1 MTVGVAAG
9 IAFALAAVGCSQ
21 TADPTT
27 EESNIDRSL
36 TDFMESASEPYRG
49 DTVKVL
55 AISSAQATAM
65 AEMAKDFEKI
75 TGINVDIT
83 TVAENDL
90 VTKAQVTLSSNSP
103 GFDVLQ
109 TLSFFVPSYAENEW
123 LYSVDELEKN
133 ADITYTEVDEAA
145 YAPAATAQLTY
156 ADELWAR
163 PMFVATQL
171 FYYRTDIFEEADVDV
186 PETIEE
192 LLAAAESIDSSETP
206 AIAMRAGVGPTQ
218 NLFPWSAW
226 LYNMGGG
233 YFEAYDSE
241 TGEYS
246 GPTLDQG
253 ESVEAAKVYAETLQ
267 DYGPDGA
274 LTWAVAD
281 VTRAFLS
288 GQVAMIQEGSP
299 FGGTLNDPEES
310 GVAGKVGAFAMPAGE
325 AGSYYPSAAQG
336 WGVNRYSEH
345 PEAAWLFTQWASD
358 PSVLLESSL
367 RTPFSAP
374 PLVSVFD
381 NEEFRAKYDFP
392 GFLDSL
398 ETSLKGESSPIGGP
412 YIPALQDWQA
422 VGQQVSVDF
431 NKVITKQI
439 SAEDGMKSA
448 NEILKSALK

>member
-1 MTVGVAAG
+1 
-9 IAFALAAVGCSQ
+9 
-21 TADPTT
+21 
-27 EESNIDRSL
+27 
-36 TDFMESASEPYRG
+36 MESASEPYRG

-156 ADELWAR
+156 ADELWTR

-218 NLFPWSAW
+218 NLLPWSAW

-246 GPTLDQG
+246 VPTLDQG

-299 FGGTLNDPEES
+299 FGGTLNDP
-310 GVAGKVGAFAMPAGE
+310 
-325 AGSYYPSAAQG
+325 
-336 WGVNRYSEH
+336 
-345 PEAAWLFTQWASD
+345 
-358 PSVLLESSL
+358 
-367 RTPFSAP
+367 
-374 PLVSVFD
+374 
-381 NEEFRAKYDFP
+381 
-392 GFLDSL
+392 
-398 ETSLKGESSPIGGP
+398 
-412 YIPALQDWQA
+412 
-422 VGQQVSVDF
+422 
-431 NKVITKQI
+431 
-439 SAEDGMKSA
+439 
-448 NEILKSALK
+448 